1 MLLNVQELVARQ
13 LPVQLQGTLDA
24 ADILRGNADYV
35 PLGPLEFKLT
45 AQPADDIIFVN
56 GQLSCNVRLQCSRCL
71 DQAEKRFVLS
81 FDEQYKIVEDPEA
94 EFDEEDEA
102 IPVAATDRIDL
113 APFLAQELIVQLPYA
128 PLCKEDCQGL
138 CPECGANR
146 NEQSCGCN
154 TEKIDPRLAA
164 LQDWFK
170 PQQE

>member
-13 LPVQLQGTLDA
+13 QPVRLQGKLDA
-24 ADILRGNADYV
+24 SDILKDNPDYV
-35 PLGPLEFKLT
+35 PLSPLEFNLT
-45 AQPADDIIFVN
+45 AKPVEDLILVT
-56 GQLSCNVRLQCSRCL
+56 GQLTCTVRLQCSRCL
-71 DQAEKRFVLS
+71 EHTEEELVLPV
-81 FDEQYKIVEDPEA
+81 DEQFKVVDDPDA

-102 IPVAATDRIDL
+102 IPVSGERIDL
-113 APFLAQELIVQLPYA
+113 VPFLAEELIVQLPYA

-154 TEKIDPRLAA
+154 TEKLDPRLAA